1 MGICEVDLREG
12 LDHNLNS
19 GSHHVL
25 LASFIPNSLLRK
37 AHLYMEKCH
46 STPPPHLFPSTKRIT
61 KYEILKSL
69 SSCLDLRSK

>member
-37 AHLYMEKCH
+37 AHLYIEKCH
-46 STPPPHLFPSTKRIT
+46 STPPPPPLPVHK
-61 KYEILKSL
+61 KNHKV
-69 SSCLDLRSK
+69 